1 MDLEK
6 YSSWVYKKISGEVV
20 AEIVTGKLAVE
31 QRIANGWKL
40 SPAEFIDHKE
50 REAIIQAGGTDNDI
64 DQACDEKAVLMNRL
78 LNFDLI
84 EDKDTLQYIAEE
96 LHISSS
102 INWSEAGRR
111 TLAHVKKD
119 LRKELV
125 KMGMLDERKT
135 NNH

>member
-6 YSSWVYKKISGEVV
+6 YSSWAYKKIGGNVV
-20 AEIVTGKLAVE
+20 AEIVTGKSEVE
-31 QRIANGWKL
+31 ARINKGWKL
-40 SPAEFIDHKE
+40 SPAEFIEQSE
-50 REAIIQAGGTDNDI
+50 REAVIQAGGTDEGI
-64 DQACDEKAVLMNRL
+64 TQACDEKALLMNRL

-125 KMGMLDERKT
+125 KLGMLDERKT
-135 NNH
+135 NHH